1 MRKFMAAICV
11 TFLMVLQC
19 AFFQV
24 AVADDQY
31 TAGTSDDLLSAQDTS
46 INAGQ
51 AMIDW
56 KASMPSKG
64 EVHALALYIKCGD
77 ETFDT
82 NDTASAFQSILGPR
96 VGANGSA
103 TYSPVSGNAPYDS
116 VADYYKRS
124 SYGANGQVQ
133 IKADV
138 VEVTLPQSHERYG
151 NSQNVILAA
160 LAQLADASF
169 DFSKYDG
176 NGDKIVDCV
185 YAHITGTQAVPAG
198 DKSWWSSTGSP
209 GTAVAYGGYEI
220 QTLVNLHQ
228 PSATGQQSDTA
239 LAAATAIHETGHAMG
254 LPDYYSTEVPQ
265 HITDS
270 GQMVGI
276 GTFDMMFNSAG
287 DHNGFSKWLLGW
299 LSDSKITYVVAN
311 ADGITVKRNGV
322 VTQKV
327 TPTDGSSTV
336 DVDLQ
341 SFVKEGE
348 IAVVSTGDITSP
360 YASYFILEYD
370 RKQGNNDAIQIGNLL
385 LPNGLRVFRVQ
396 AGLNSS
402 GKAVRSNTNA
412 ASGERLIE
420 LIDPDGSKKHK
431 EDSTNHSFY
440 AEGATAYGCMLFVG
454 GKLGSEAP
462 SNSSLQGASVEPTTP
477 GTTLDG
483 KGTGIGIEV
492 KSITNDQCTVTISTQ
507 GSSDPEPEPEPTPAT
522 VTHKVIFKANGH
534 GTSPTT
540 QIVEHGKTATKPAD
554 LTADG
559 YTFGGWYKDEACTQ
573 KYDFSTPVTADTTLY
588 AKWTQNGSAA
598 GGDEASG
605 GTSKNNQSS
614 TKAASSTTSKNQTS
628 SKAGTASSKTGD
640 SPLVIGVV
648 ALVIVSG
655 AAVVMAARR
664 SRER

>member
-1 MRKFMAAICV
+1 
-11 TFLMVLQC
+11 
-19 AFFQV
+19 
-24 AVADDQY
+24 
-31 TAGTSDDLLSAQDTS
+31 
-46 INAGQ
+46 
-51 AMIDW
+51 
-56 KASMPSKG
+56 
-64 EVHALALYIKCGD
+64 
-77 ETFDT
+77 
-82 NDTASAFQSILGPR
+82 
-96 VGANGSA
+96 
-103 TYSPVSGNAPYDS
+103 
-116 VADYYKRS
+116 
-124 SYGANGQVQ
+124 
-133 IKADV
+133 
-138 VEVTLPQSHERYG
+138 
-151 NSQNVILAA
+151 
-160 LAQLADASF
+160 
-169 DFSKYDG
+169 
-176 NGDKIVDCV
+176 
-185 YAHITGTQAVPAG
+185 
-198 DKSWWSSTGSP
+198 
-209 GTAVAYGGYEI
+209 
-220 QTLVNLHQ
+220 
-228 PSATGQQSDTA
+228 
-239 LAAATAIHETGHAMG
+239 MG
-254 LPDYYSTEVPQ
+254 LPDYYSTTAPQ
-265 HITDS
+265 HITDA

-287 DHNGFSKWLLGW
+287 DHNGFSKWILGW
-299 LSDSKITYVVAN
+299 LDDSDITYVVAN
-311 ADGITVKRNGV
+311 ADGITVKRGTE
-322 VTQKV
+322 VTHAELV
-327 TPTDGSSTV
+327 DGGYAV
-336 DVDLQ
+336 DIGLQ
-341 SFVKEGE
+341 SFVSEGE

-370 RKQGNNDAIQIGNLL
+370 RKQGNNDAIQIGNLP

-402 GKAVRSNTNA
+402 GKAARSNTNA

-420 LIDPDGSKKHK
+420 LVDPDGSKKHK

-440 AEGATAYGCMLFVG
+440 AEGETAYGCMLFKG

-462 SNSSLQGASVEPTTP
+462 SNSSLQAASVEPTTP

-507 GSSDPEPEPEPTPAT
+507 GSSEPEPEPEPTPAT

-573 KYDFSTPVTADTTLY
+573 AYDFSTPVTADTALY
-588 AKWTQNGSAA
+588 AKWTQNSSAA

-605 GTSKNNQSS
+605 GTTNKNQSS

-655 AAVVMAARR
+655 AAVVIAARR